1 MTKQFWLSDRS
12 RPRGRKRMPDQTK
25 ERIVDAAYRTLVKRG
40 YHETAMKD
48 IAAEAGVA
56 PGLAHYYFETKEDL
70 LVAAIEHACEPLM
83 AVWEAASVSLSGPMP
98 EDADPMLFA
107 RLGFQLAKEEL
118 KTYGGLFLL
127 TFDMF
132 GVGLH
137 NPKIATAVRAFIE
150 ERRAFVA
157 RITQGVIAGM
167 SEPPAASAEEIAGGI
182 WGSLHGIYLQKLMDP
197 DFDADAAIDALSEMA
212 ITFATRP
219 RHASAQV
226 G

>member
-1 MTKQFWLSDRS
+1 V
-12 RPRGRKRMPDQTK
+12 PDQTK

-40 YHETAMKD
+40 YHETSMKD

-70 LVAAIEHACEPLM
+70 LVAAIEHGCQPVISAWQR
-83 AVWEAASVSLSGPMP
+83 AGVDLSGPLP
-98 EDADPMLFA
+98 EDADPMMVA
-107 RLGFQLAKEEL
+107 RMGFELAKEEL
-118 KTYGGLFLL
+118 RTYRGLFLL

-137 NPKIATAVRAFIE
+137 NAKIAAAVRTFIE
-150 ERRAFVA
+150 ERRAFIA

-167 SEPPAASAEEIAGGI
+167 ADPPIASADAIAAAI
-182 WGSLHGIYLQKLMDP
+182 WGSLHGIYLQKVMNP
-197 DFDADAAIDALSEMA
+197 AFDADAAIDALSEMTIA
-212 ITFATRP
+212 FVTRP
-219 RHASAQV
+219 RVSLAV

>member
-70 LVAAIEHACEPLM
+70 LVAAIEHGCEPVM
-83 AVWEAASVSLSGPMP
+83 NGWEQAGMNLSGPLP
-98 EDADPMLFA
+98 EDAAPMMFGRAGVELE
-107 RLGFQLAKEEL
+107 KEEL
-118 KTYGGLFLL
+118 KPYRGLFLL
-127 TFDMF
+127 TFDIF

-137 NPKIATAVRAFIE
+137 NPKIAAAVR
-150 ERRAFVA
+150 
-157 RITQGVIAGM
+157 
-167 SEPPAASAEEIAGGI
+167 
-182 WGSLHGIYLQKLMDP
+182 
-197 DFDADAAIDALSEMA
+197 
-212 ITFATRP
+212 
-219 RHASAQV
+219 
-226 G
+226 

>member
-1 MTKQFWLSDRS
+1 V
-12 RPRGRKRMPDQTK
+12 PDQTK
-25 ERIVDAAYRTLVKRG
+25 ERIVDAAYRTLVKHG
-40 YHETAMKD
+40 YHETSMKD

-70 LVAAIEHACEPLM
+70 LVAAIEHGCEPVLRAWQQAGM
-83 AVWEAASVSLSGPMP
+83 NLSGPLP
-98 EDADPMLFA
+98 EDADPMMVA
-107 RLGFQLAKEEL
+107 RMGFELAKEEL

-137 NPKIATAVRAFIE
+137 NPKIAAAVRTFID
-150 ERRAFVA
+150 ERRAFIA

-167 SEPPAASAEEIAGGI
+167 ADPPIASADAIAAAI
-182 WGSLHGIYLQKLMDP
+182 WGSLHGIYLQKVMNSE
-197 DFDADAAIDALSEMA
+197 FDAEAAIDALSEMTIA
-212 ITFATRP
+212 FALSP
-219 RHASAQV
+219 RVSRQV

>member
-1 MTKQFWLSDRS
+1 MA
-12 RPRGRKRMPDQTK
+12 DQTK
-25 ERIVDAAYRTLVKRG
+25 ERIIEAATRTLVRRG
-40 YHETAMKD
+40 YHETSMKD

-70 LVAAIEHACEPLM
+70 LVAAIEHACRPSM
-83 AVWEAASVSLSGPMP
+83 DAWEAAGVSLTGPLP
-98 EDADPMLFA
+98 EDADPIAFA
-107 RLGFQLAKEEL
+107 RMGFELAKQEL
-118 KTYGGLFLL
+118 KADPGVFLL

-137 NPKIATAVRAFIE
+137 NPKISAAVRAFID

-167 SEPPAASAEEIAGGI
+167 AEPPVASTAAIAAAI
-182 WGSLHGIYLQKLMDP
+182 WASIHGIALQKVMDP
-197 DFDADAAIDALSEMA
+197 EFDADAAFDALSEMA
-212 ITFATRP
+212 IAFATRP
-219 RHASAQV
+219 AGRAREE

>member
-1 MTKQFWLSDRS
+1 
-12 RPRGRKRMPDQTK
+12 MPDQTK
-25 ERIVDAAYRTLVKRG
+25 ERIVDAAYRALVKRG
-40 YHETAMKD
+40 YHETSMKD

-70 LVAAIEHACEPLM
+70 LVAAIEHACKPLM
-83 AVWEAASVSLSGPMP
+83 DAYEQAGIHLSGPLP
-98 EDADPMLFA
+98 EDADPMMVA
-107 RLGFQLAKEEL
+107 HMGFELAKQEL

-137 NPKIATAVRAFIE
+137 NAKIAAAVRSFIE
-150 ERRAFVA
+150 ERRAFIA

-167 SEPPAASAEEIAGGI
+167 SEPPVASAGAIAAAI
-182 WGSLHGIYLQKLMDP
+182 WGSLHGIYLQKVMNP
-197 DFDADAAIDALSEMA
+197 EFDAEAAIDALSEMA
-212 ITFATRP
+212 IVFATRP
-219 RHASAQV
+219 RLASAQL

>member
-1 MTKQFWLSDRS
+1 
-12 RPRGRKRMPDQTK
+12 MPDQTK
-25 ERIVDAAYRTLVKRG
+25 ERIVAAAYRTLVTRG

-70 LVAAIEHACEPLM
+70 LVAAIEHACGPLM
-83 AVWEAASVSLSGPMP
+83 AAWEAAGVSLTGPLP

-107 RLGFQLAKEEL
+107 RVGFDLAKEEL

-157 RITQGVIAGM
+157 RITQAVIAGM
-167 SEPPAASAEEIAGGI
+167 ADPPLASADAIAAAI
-182 WGSLHGIYLQKLMDP
+182 WGSLHGIYLQKVMNP
-197 DFDADAAIDALSEMA
+197 EFDAESAIDALSEMT

-219 RHASAQV
+219 RRTSREE

>member
-1 MTKQFWLSDRS
+1 
-12 RPRGRKRMPDQTK
+12 MPDQTK

-40 YHETAMKD
+40 YHETSMKD

-70 LVAAIEHACEPLM
+70 LVAAIEHGCEPVLR
-83 AVWEAASVSLSGPMP
+83 AWEVAGINLAGPLP
-98 EDADPMLFA
+98 EDADPMAFA
-107 RLGFQLAKEEL
+107 RTGFELAKAEL
-118 KTYGGLFLL
+118 KTYRDLFLL

-137 NPKIATAVRAFIE
+137 NPKIASAVRAFID
-150 ERRAFVA
+150 ERRTFIA

-167 SEPPAASAEEIAGGI
+167 AEPPAASADAIAAAI
-182 WGSLHGIYLQKLMDP
+182 WGSLHGIYLQKVTNP
-197 DFDADAAIDALSEMA
+197 DFDAEAAIDALSEMTIA
-212 ITFATRP
+212 FATRP
-219 RHASAQV
+219 RMSSREE

>member
-1 MTKQFWLSDRS
+1 V
-12 RPRGRKRMPDQTK
+12 PDQTK

-40 YHETAMKD
+40 YHETSMKD

-70 LVAAIEHACEPLM
+70 LVAAIEHGCEPVM
-83 AVWEAASVSLSGPMP
+83 DGWEQAGMNLSGPLP
-98 EDADPMLFA
+98 EDLDHMMLA
-107 RLGFQLAKEEL
+107 RTGFELAKEEL
-118 KTYGGLFLL
+118 KTYRSLFLL

-137 NPKIATAVRAFIE
+137 NPKIAAAVRSFIE

-157 RITQGVIAGM
+157 RIVQAVIAGM
-167 SEPPAASAEEIAGGI
+167 PQPPLASADAIAAAM
-182 WGSLHGIYLQKLMDP
+182 WGSLHGIYLQKVMDP
-197 DFDADAAIDALSEMA
+197 DFDAEAAIDALSEMA
-212 ITFATRP
+212 IAFATRP
-219 RHASAQV
+219 RLASTQV

>member
-1 MTKQFWLSDRS
+1 
-12 RPRGRKRMPDQTK
+12 MPDQTK
-25 ERIVDAAYRTLVKRG
+25 DRIVDAAYRTLVKHG
-40 YHETAMKD
+40 YHETSMKD

-70 LVAAIEHACEPLM
+70 LVAAIEYGCAPVM
-83 AVWEAASVSLSGPMP
+83 GAWQQAGMNVSGPLP
-98 EDADPMLFA
+98 EDADPMMVA
-107 RLGFQLAKEEL
+107 RMGFELAKEEL

-137 NPKIATAVRAFIE
+137 NPKIAAAVRTFID
-150 ERRAFVA
+150 ERRGFIA

-167 SEPPAASAEEIAGGI
+167 AEPPIASADAIAAAI
-182 WGSLHGIYLQKLMDP
+182 WGSLHGIYLQKVMNP
-197 DFDADAAIDALSEMA
+197 DFDAEAAIDALSEMTIA
-212 ITFATRP
+212 FALSPQVSR
-219 RHASAQV
+219 QV